1 MSLYL
6 KQTLPPIIWIF
17 TEGEGD
23 EIESRLPFKIFFTL
37 LIKISLKEFLPRKM
51 WITEWICIWKN
62 CVLNCA
68 CKCNHPKICWNLL
81 LLSSLC
87 KFYRCFENVI
97 VSETSDIYAIYDLC
111 RTLPSR
117 RMFSRYLTAKKT
129 NVVKVVELLILNFY
143 RHYYQ

>member
-1 MSLYL
+1 
-6 KQTLPPIIWIF
+6 
-17 TEGEGD
+17 
-23 EIESRLPFKIFFTL
+23 
-37 LIKISLKEFLPRKM
+37 M
-51 WITEWICIWKN
+51 WITELIRIWKN
-62 CVLNCA
+62 YALNCA

-117 RMFSRYLTAKKT
+117 RMFSRYLTARKT
-129 NVVKVVELLILNFY
+129 NVVKVCSWIINFKLFKGTVTNSIFKSSKSSIDFLKWRLIRFLSDLMKNWKCLRRWFF
-143 RHYYQ
+143 